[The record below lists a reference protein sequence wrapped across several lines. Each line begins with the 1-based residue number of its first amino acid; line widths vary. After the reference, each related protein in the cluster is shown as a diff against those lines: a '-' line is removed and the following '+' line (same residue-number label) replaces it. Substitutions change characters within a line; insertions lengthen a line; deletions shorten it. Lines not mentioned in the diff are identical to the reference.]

1 MVSIVR
7 SRIGENC
14 DFKVCSVTHP
24 PAARPTAEPPGVPLL
39 VGVVGHRDLV
49 PDEMPAIRVAAERLL
64 RAIRDAQPDVPIKL
78 LSAQAEGAD
87 LLVAEVAH
95 QLGIDIIALLPHTE
109 AQCRADLTSDA
120 ARAAFDRTMA
130 GAERL
135 ELAPATGASS
145 GDPTKPGD
153 ARDRQFERAGDL
165 IALYSSLMIAVWDGL
180 ETEHRA
186 GTSRSVKRRR
196 GRAGAVAD
204 RPHLQP
210 DGLSFAADNDLIYD
224 IRCSR
229 LRNSVAGTSGAGLS
243 IIGFVTG
250 ETAFGSVEHG
260 IPPMLATLLA
270 RTAEFNRDAREHGA
284 QIAEHG
290 RPLAWAAP
298 HPVSDALQYLNRLFV
313 TADWLAVH
321 FRHCFTRALAG
332 RFSLWA
338 LVAYL
343 LLAFKKSPDGIYGFM
358 SIAGVLLVFALGWA
372 LAFWAR
378 RRSWDRRYLDYRAL
392 AEGLRVDF
400 YWELAG
406 VRAGFDDAFAHE
418 GFLHKYAQLEWMRA
432 AMRCVN
438 LRCALYP
445 RASTPNGFEH
455 ALAAWVGDPDR
466 AGDSGQLRYYR
477 RSAVAL
483 KRRIAIAELISR
495 VMLIGGLVLAVT
507 LAADV
512 ALRLFEQQAVL
523 APAPRGL
530 MLTALALLTAYT
542 AIFEVYLAEKAD
554 RSLIRQYRHMDSLF
568 GFAAH
573 ELRSAR
579 SMADKLGILRALGHA
594 CLAEHAQWIL
604 SHRDKRIDGL
614 RW

>member
-1 MVSIVR
+1 VKSE
-7 SRIGENC
+7 S
-14 DFKVCSVTHP
+14 
-24 PAARPTAEPPGVPLL
+24 AAIPLL

-49 PDEMPAIRVAAERLL
+49 PEEIPAIRAAVEKLL
-64 RAIRDAQPDVPIKL
+64 RAVRDAQLDVPISL

-87 LLVAEVAH
+87 LLVAEVALE
-95 QLGIDIIALLPHTE
+95 LGIDIIALLPHAA
-109 AQCRADLTSDA
+109 AQCRADLTSDT
-120 ARAAFDRTMA
+120 ARAVFDRTMA
-130 GAERL
+130 GAEIL
-135 ELAPATGASS
+135 ELKMAADPDSPDPAES
-145 GDPTKPGD
+145 GD
-153 ARDRQFERAGDL
+153 ARDRQFERTGDL
-165 IALYSSLMIAVWDGL
+165 IALHCSLMIAIWDGL
-180 ETEHRA
+180 DTEHRA
-186 GTSRSVKRRR
+186 GTAQSIKRRR
-196 GRAGAVAD
+196 GTANTGNGAM
-204 RPHLQP
+204 HTLP
-210 DGLSFAADNDLIYD
+210 DDLSFAADNDLMYE

-229 LRNSVAGTSGAGLS
+229 LRKPAAKSSGPR

-250 ETAFGSVEHG
+250 ETALGSVERG
-260 IPPMLATLLA
+260 LPPVLATLLS
-270 RTAEFNRDAREHGA
+270 RTAEFNRDSREFGA
-284 QIAEHG
+284 QIAKQG
-290 RPLAWAAP
+290 RSLAEAANYA
-298 HPVSDALQYLNRLFV
+298 VSDALGYLDRLFT

-321 FRHCFTRALAG
+321 FRHCFTRALAA

-343 LLAFKKSPDGIYGFM
+343 LLAFKKSPDGIYGFV
-358 SIAGVLLVFALGWA
+358 SITGVLLAFALGSL

-406 VRAGFDDAFAHE
+406 VRARFDDAFAHE

-432 AMRCVN
+432 AMRTVN
-438 LRCALYP
+438 LRCAMYP
-445 RASTPNGFEH
+445 RAATPNGFEH
-455 ALAAWVGDPDR
+455 ALSAWVGDPDR
-466 AGDSGQLRYYR
+466 AGDPGQLRYYR
-477 RSAVAL
+477 RSSVAL
-483 KRRIAIAELISR
+483 TRRLAIAEYVSR
-495 VMLIGGLVLAVT
+495 AMLIGGLLLAVV

-512 ALRLFEQQAVL
+512 ALRLFDHVNVL
-523 APAPRGL
+523 APAPRSI

-554 RSLIRQYRHMDSLF
+554 RSLVRQYRHMVSLF
-568 GFAAH
+568 GIAAH

-579 SMADKLGILRALGHA
+579 SMSDKLGILRALGHA